1 MKRKSIF
8 VIFFTL
14 LLFIFIIA
22 IYYYNSTNSNNDR
35 KNVIITTAYNYI
47 PEGKEKNTIVDW
59 QKAGVEEIK
68 YDVDLVI
75 YDFST
80 QSHKNIKNI
89 EAYKVTFDDNST
101 LKGRS
106 LLGPI
111 VVYIDRKTMQYLGT
125 ELRE

>member
-14 LLFIFIIA
+14 LLFIIA
-22 IYYYNSTNSNNDR
+22 IYYFNSTNSNNDR
-35 KNVIITTAYNYI
+35 KNVIITAAYNYI
-47 PEGKEKNTIVDW
+47 PEGKEKDTIVDW
-59 QKAGVEEIK
+59 QKADAEESK
-68 YDVDLVI
+68 YDVDHVI
-75 YDFST
+75 YNFST
-80 QSHKNIKNI
+80 QSHKNIRNI
-89 EAYKVTFDDNST
+89 EAYKVTFDNNNT
-101 LKGRS
+101 